1 MAAVRQVVLLCLV
14 QGVAACALQ
23 VLRRVCGGELAERG
37 AVHLAGMVLAAQ
49 HTEGS
54 KENTR
59 AQRESATAQSS
70 RHGLFGPCSDIKK
83 KEKRLRKKE
92 AENEKKLLWRLQNL
106 RMNAFDARLN
116 AGMHKDEEK
125 E

>member
-70 RHGLFGPCSDIKK
+70 RHGLFGPCSDRKAEE
-83 KEKRLRKKE
+83 EKWRDKE
-92 AENEKKLLWRLQNL
+92 ARDEKNFVWHVQNL
-106 RMNAFDARLN
+106 RMNAFDAKLN